1 MTHQKPQPIV
11 YWNREKKCEET
22 EKVYGNDLLLWA
34 YSTKTGNHF
43 LTFLT
48 QPLLSGFYGWYQ
60 SSPLSR
66 HKIHRFIKD
75 FCISMSEFEERSFS
89 SFNDFF
95 IRPFRKGVRPF
106 TSKKTELAAF
116 AEARYLGFNKISED
130 QTFPVKGC
138 HLNARDLL
146 GNDAHAQPFIDG
158 PLLIARLC
166 PVDYHRFHFPDDGTI
181 LNHYTVSG
189 LLHSVNPVALKS
201 KSNILITNERQV
213 TILETQNFGKLAY
226 IEVGAMMVGKIVQ
239 THSSPTFHRGDEKG
253 YFLFGGST
261 VIILGEPQ
269 KWKPSQDI
277 LKNTQNNRETFIKL
291 GDVVGSST

>member
-1 MTHQKPQPIV
+1 MTEKAQRIV

-34 YSTKTGNHF
+34 YGTKTGNHL

-48 QPLLSGFYGWYQ
+48 QPSLSRMYGWYQ

-66 HKIHRFIKD
+66 HKINRFIQD
-75 FCISMSEFEERSFS
+75 FSIPMHEFVEEPFQ

-95 IRPFRKGVRPF
+95 IRPFRPGMRPF

-116 AEARYLGFNKISED
+116 AEARYLGFDKISED
-130 QTFPVKGC
+130 QTFPVKGI
-138 HLNARDLL
+138 HLNARELL
-146 GNDAHAQPFIDG
+146 GNETQAQPFMGG
-158 PLLIARLC
+158 PLMIARLC
-166 PVDYHRFHFPDDGTI
+166 PVDYHRFHFPDDGSI
-181 LNHYTVSG
+181 VDHYTVSG

-201 KSNILITNERQV
+201 KSDILITNERQV
-213 TILETQNFGKLAY
+213 TILQTQNFGKIAY
-226 IEVGAMMVGKIVQ
+226 IEVGAMMVGKIIQ
-239 THSSPTFHRGDEKG
+239 THKENKFQRGDEKG

-261 VIILGEPQ
+261 VIVLGEPQ

>member
-1 MTHQKPQPIV
+1 MTEKAQRIV

-34 YSTKTGNHF
+34 YGTKTGNHL

-48 QPLLSGFYGWYQ
+48 QPSLSRMYGWYQ

-66 HKIHRFIKD
+66 HKINRFIQD
-75 FCISMSEFEERSFS
+75 FSIPMHEFVEGPFQ

-95 IRPFRKGVRPF
+95 IRHFRPGMRPF

-116 AEARYLGFNKISED
+116 AEARYLGFDKISED
-130 QTFPVKGC
+130 QTFPVKGI
-138 HLNARDLL
+138 HLNARELL
-146 GNDAHAQPFIDG
+146 GNETQAKPFMGG
-158 PLLIARLC
+158 PLMIARLC
-166 PVDYHRFHFPDDGTI
+166 PVDYHRFHFPDDGSI
-181 LNHYTVSG
+181 VDHYTVSG

-201 KSNILITNERQV
+201 KSDILITNERQV
-213 TILETQNFGKLAY
+213 TILQTQNFGKIAY
-226 IEVGAMMVGKIVQ
+226 IEVGAMMVGKIIQ
-239 THSSPTFHRGDEKG
+239 THKENKFQRGDEKG

-261 VIILGEPQ
+261 VIVLGEPQ